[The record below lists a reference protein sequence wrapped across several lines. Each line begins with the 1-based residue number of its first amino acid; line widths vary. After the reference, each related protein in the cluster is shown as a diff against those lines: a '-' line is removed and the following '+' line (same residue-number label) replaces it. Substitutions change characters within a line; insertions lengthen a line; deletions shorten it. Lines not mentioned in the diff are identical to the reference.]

1 MIQRDFIQRLIHQ
14 ISAVLARMIGKN
26 AEEQLIILEEYI
38 QQHNGLGSEDLE
50 KVSDEDLLNYLS
62 EDMQL
67 NPYQIEA
74 IAAALHARGDI
85 FVTNKNTDKAIIEF
99 RRAISLL
106 DYVDNETAIYSF
118 DRIDMI
124 TTIKKKLKQING
136 A

>member
-1 MIQRDFIQRLIHQ
+1 
-14 ISAVLARMIGKN
+14 MIGKN

-38 QQHNGLGSEDLE
+38 QQHNGLSGEDLE
-50 KVSDEDLLNYLS
+50 KISDEDLLNYLS

-106 DYVDNETAIYSF
+106 DYVDNETAMYSF
-118 DRIDMI
+118 DRNDMI

-136 A
+136 AQAV

>member
-38 QQHNGLGSEDLE
+38 QQHNGLSGEDLE